1 MIEAVRTATDA
12 VLAPSG
18 WSRLDW
24 DFIADDVVAS
34 HPAQGKLRVSSLSD
48 GIRNLIGLVAD
59 LAHRAARLN
68 PHLGAEACRQCP
80 GIVLIDEVDMHL
92 HPAWQQVV
100 VTLLRNAFPRVQFI
114 LTTHSHLVAST
125 VPSACIRLLE
135 DDGTVSTPPAEV
147 EGYDGLFA
155 LGTVFGVNSSPPTDI
170 ADKLKLYRQ
179 YIEAGTTGEPEALAL
194 QAALRDHFGVDHPAV
209 LELEGLRRI
218 AAFKAKRQ
226 APSGER

>member
-1 MIEAVRTATDA
+1 MLEAARNATDT
-12 VLAPSG
+12 VLSPSR

-24 DFIADDVVAS
+24 DFMAADVVAS
-34 HPAQGKLRVSSLSD
+34 HPEQGKLRVSYLSD

-68 PHLGAEACRQCP
+68 PHLGADACRKCP

-100 VTLLRNAFPRVQFI
+100 VTLLRNAFPRVQFV

-125 VPSACIRLLE
+125 VPSASIRLLGS
-135 DDGTVSTPPAEV
+135 DGTVSTPPAEV

-155 LGTVFGVNSSPPTDI
+155 
-170 ADKLKLYRQ
+170 
-179 YIEAGTTGEPEALAL
+179 
-194 QAALRDHFGVDHPAV
+194 
-209 LELEGLRRI
+209 
-218 AAFKAKRQ
+218 
-226 APSGER
+226 